1 MNFSVKRSI
10 SLVLFCLIAAVF
22 LPFESL
28 HAQGTAF
35 IYQGRLN
42 DGGAAANGNYDLR
55 FAIYTSNNIPGTL
68 VAGPLTNSPVAVS
81 NGLFTVNLDFGSGV
95 FTGPARWLDIGV
107 RTNGSAGAFTTLSPR
122 QPLLPAP
129 YAIFAN
135 GASNLLGTLPAS
147 QLAGTLPASAF
158 VGYTNTVAFTNPAN
172 LFSGTF
178 NGAFVGAFNG
188 AFVGNG
194 GGVTNVNVTNLTGV
208 LADNQLPTNTAF
220 VNSNQ
225 TFSGA
230 NIFTNFNNSF
240 RGSFFGNGLVG
251 WIPTN
256 GTAIQAIIDTGYLL
270 NNSQLVTVTL
280 PSSPNAG
287 DIVRISGAGASG
299 WKVAQNAGQ
308 SIIGN
313 FSSFANSPWTM
324 TQPANTWFGIASSSD
339 GSRLAAV
346 ASVNGIYTSV
356 DSGITW
362 NNNGVIAAQW
372 RSVASSSDG
381 SKLVAAVFGGGVYTN
396 SGTSWAV
403 TASGSANWV
412 AVASSANGS
421 TLYAAVSG
429 GAVFVSNNS
438 GASWSAIT
446 GSANW
451 VSVACSAD
459 GTKFAAAIAGGGIQ
473 ASGGS
478 GAPGAN
484 WSSVTSSAD
493 GNRLAAAINGGGIYT
508 SSNGGANWTQQSSAP
523 STSWTSIDS
532 SADGSKLAAV
542 VTGGGIYTSSNY
554 GVTWVQQTN
563 APVRSWSSI
572 ASSGDGTK
580 LAAAVNNASTGGIAI
595 SEASPQ
601 TTTTVGV
608 NGYIVGSQGSAVE
621 LQYIGNNQ
629 FMPVSFA
636 GNLWAY

>member
-1 MNFSVKRSI
+1 MKRCTI
-10 SLVLFCLIAAVF
+10 LLFVGAILATF
-22 LPFESL
+22 LPLESL

-35 IYQGRLN
+35 LYQGQLN
-42 DGGAAANGNYDLR
+42 DGGAPANGNYDLR
-55 FAIYTSNNIPGTL
+55 FAIYSTNVSGPL
-68 VAGPLTNSPVAVS
+68 VAGPLTNSAVVVS
-81 NGLFTVNLDFGSGV
+81 NGLFTLNLDFGPGV
-95 FTGPARWLDIGV
+95 FTGPPRWLDIGV
-107 RTNGSAGAFTTLSPR
+107 RTNGNTGAFTTLSPR
-122 QPLLPAP
+122 QPLLPSP

-135 GASNLLGTLPAS
+135 GASNLFGTLPAS

-158 VGYTNTVAFTNPAN
+158 AGYTNTVTFTNGSNQFA
-172 LFSGTF
+172 GTF
-178 NGAFVGAFNG
+178 NGTFGGTFIG
-188 AFVGNG
+188 FFFGNG
-194 GGVTNVNVTNLTGV
+194 GGISNVSVTNLTGV
-208 LADNQLPTNTAF
+208 LADNQLPANTAF
-220 VNSNQ
+220 INSNQ

-230 NIFTNFNNSF
+230 NNFTSFSNSF

-256 GTAIQAIIDTGYLL
+256 GTAIQAVIDTGYLL

-287 DIVRISGAGASG
+287 DIVRISGAGAGG

-313 FSSFANSPWTM
+313 FSSFVNSPWTM
-324 TQPANTWFGIASSSD
+324 TQPANTWFGIASSAD

-372 RSVASSSDG
+372 RSVASSGDG

-396 SGTSWAV
+396 LGTSWAV

-412 AVASSANGS
+412 SVASSASGS

-429 GAVFVSNNS
+429 GAVYMSNNS
-438 GASWSAIT
+438 GTSWSAVT

-451 VSVACSAD
+451 ISVACSAD

-493 GNRLAAAINGGGIYT
+493 GSRLAATVNGGGIYT
-508 SSNGGANWTQQSSAP
+508 SSNGGANWTQQASAP
-523 STSWTSIDS
+523 NVNWTSIKS

-563 APVRSWSSI
+563 APIRSWGSITSS
-572 ASSGDGTK
+572 ADGTK
-580 LAAAVNNASTGGIAI
+580 LAAAANNASAGGIFI

-601 TTTTVGV
+601 STTTVGA
-608 NGYIVGSQGSAVE
+608 NGYLIGSQGSAVE

-636 GNLWAY
+636 GNLWAF